1 MPRPVGFVEIP
12 AEGAGELMLPQIIKI
27 GDFFIPTYG
36 VLVTAGFLLGLWV
49 AARLATRSGLN
60 SDAVLNLGISCAL
73 AGILGAKLLM
83 LIADFSYYR
92 QNPGEIFSL
101 ATLQA
106 GGVFQGGLLLA
117 VATAFFIVRR
127 NKLPGLATAD
137 VLAPGVALGHA
148 IGRLGCFAAGCCWG
162 LECHLPWAVTF
173 RNPVANQL
181 FGTPLNL
188 PLHPT
193 QLYEAAVEALIF
205 VVLYRQFLRPHRA
218 GTIIGLYL
226 VLYSSARFLIEFVR
240 EHDQPN
246 PIDGPLSSA
255 QWIALA
261 TLAAGV
267 WLLARKPALKPAPPA
282 PTARRAGK

>member
-1 MPRPVGFVEIP
+1 VEIP
-12 AEGAGELMLPQIIKI
+12 AKGTGELMLPQLIKI

-49 AARLATRSGLN
+49 ASRLATRSGLN
-60 SDAVLNLGISCAL
+60 SDTVVNLGISCAL
-73 AGILGAKLLM
+73 AGIVGAKLLM
-83 LIADFSYYR
+83 LISDFGYYR
-92 QNPGEIFSL
+92 QNPREIFSL

-106 GGVFQGGLLLA
+106 GGVFQGGLILA
-117 VATAFFIVRR
+117 VATAFVIVRR

-148 IGRLGCFAAGCCWG
+148 IGRLGCFSAGCCWG

-173 RNPVANQL
+173 RNPVSNQL
-181 FGTPLNL
+181 FGTPLNI

-193 QLYEAAVEALIF
+193 QLYEAAAEALIF
-205 VVLYRQFLRPHRA
+205 GLLYRRFLRPHRA

-246 PIDGPLSSA
+246 PFDGPFSSA

-261 TLAAGV
+261 TFAAGA
-267 WLLARKPALKPAPPA
+267 WLLARKAAAKAPSTSPA
-282 PTARRAGK
+282 ARRAGK

>member
-1 MPRPVGFVEIP
+1 MF
-12 AEGAGELMLPQIIKI
+12 PQLIKI
-27 GDFFIPTYG
+27 GNFFIPTYG

-49 AARLATRSGLN
+49 ASKLATRSGLN
-60 SDAVLNLGISCAL
+60 SDSVLNLGISCAL

-83 LIADFSYYR
+83 LISEFGYYS
-92 QNPGEIFSL
+92 QNPREIFSL

-106 GGVFQGGLLLA
+106 GGVFQGGLILA
-117 VATAFFIVRR
+117 VATAFVIVRR

-148 IGRLGCFAAGCCWG
+148 IGRLGCFSAGCCWG

-173 RNPVANQL
+173 RNPVAHDL

-193 QLYEAAVEALIF
+193 QLYEAGAEALIF
-205 VVLYRQFLRPHRA
+205 GFLYWRFLRPHRT

-226 VLYSSARFLIEFVR
+226 VLYSSVRFLIEFVR
-240 EHDQPN
+240 DHDRPN
-246 PIDGPLSSA
+246 PFGGPLSSA

-261 TLAAGV
+261 TLAAGL
-267 WLLARKPALKPAPPA
+267 WLLARKMALKAPPPA
-282 PTARRAGK
+282 ATARRAGK

>member
-1 MPRPVGFVEIP
+1 VEIP
-12 AEGAGELMLPQIIKI
+12 AKGAGELMLPQLIKI

-60 SDAVLNLGISCAL
+60 SDAVVNLGISCAL
-73 AGILGAKLLM
+73 AGIVGAKLLM
-83 LIADFSYYR
+83 LIFDFRYYS
-92 QNPGEIFSL
+92 QNPREIFSL

-106 GGVFQGGLLLA
+106 GGVFQGGLILA
-117 VATAFFIVRR
+117 VATAFVIVRR

-148 IGRLGCFAAGCCWG
+148 IGRLGCFSAGCCWG
-162 LECHLPWAVTF
+162 IECHLPWAVTF
-173 RNPVANQL
+173 RNPVSNQL
-181 FGTPLNL
+181 FGTPLNI

-193 QLYEAAVEALIF
+193 QLYEAGAEALIF
-205 VVLYRQFLRPHRA
+205 GLLYRRFLRPHRA
-218 GTIIGLYL
+218 GTIIALYL
-226 VLYSSARFLIEFVR
+226 VLYSSVRFLVEFIR
-240 EHDQPN
+240 DHDQPN
-246 PIDGPLSSA
+246 PFDGPLSSA

-267 WLLARKPALKPAPPA
+267 WLLARKPASKAPLPAPPV
-282 PTARRAGK
+282 RRAGK